1 MLKYQEQRHES
12 NFLKDPLVFHLPV
25 YNPRLLPTIHH
36 HLPQTARLVVQI
48 SLVLVHLLTKAP
60 VSSITRYLGV
70 NSRRIPRVEEE
81 MMTADS
87 KQDANVNVAD
97 RSAEIQLQ
105 MTS

>member
-25 YNPRLLPTIHH
+25 YNPRLLPTTI
-36 HLPQTARLVVQI
+36 QI
-48 SLVLVHLLTKAP
+48 SLVPVHLLTKAP